1 MPIDVPEVVVLS
13 ARILVIST
21 DVTVGGELTVTCA
34 VLENIPAVP
43 PGGVMHANT

>member
-21 DVTVGGELTVTCA
+21 DVTVGGVFTVTCA
-34 VLENIPAVP
+34 VLVNSPAVP
-43 PGGVMHANT
+43 PGGVMHA